1 MAAKT
6 TIKQP
11 EIEMQRVIDQLLESQ
26 PETVV
31 ICGKKRKIGWLHNGT
46 YRKFS
51 HIMLSE
57 KNEWKRNVKLCACV
71 LLNHKHGLMTW
82 LLMKVWFFI
91 YWRWLY
97 YIQDI
102 DQVEIMGVLNAAKKK
117 IQLEPLALN
126 TTLAIGMMDTIMTM
140 APHER
145 TPVVPVS
152 EQPTH

>member
-1 MAAKT
+1 
-6 TIKQP
+6 
-11 EIEMQRVIDQLLESQ
+11 MQRVIDQLLESQ

>member
-1 MAAKT
+1 
-6 TIKQP
+6 
-11 EIEMQRVIDQLLESQ
+11 MQRVIDQLLESQ

-71 LLNHKHGLMTW
+71 LLNHKHGLLTW

>member
-1 MAAKT
+1 
-6 TIKQP
+6 
-11 EIEMQRVIDQLLESQ
+11 
-26 PETVV
+26 
-31 ICGKKRKIGWLHNGT
+31 
-46 YRKFS
+46 
-51 HIMLSE
+51 MLSE

-71 LLNHKHGLMTW
+71 LLNHKHGLLTW